1 MGKKKRANTTAEGSE
16 SNKSAKTSKDRK
28 GLKKHLREQD
38 FSSDT
43 GTENNEDYIAFDFD
57 DEDTKSESGTGQAKA
72 EKNAENKQGVQDKKY
87 DDSRRRQ
94 DEQWKVY
101 LKDGE
106 PRPWAK
112 DFRYRKA
119 KNIGERLNME
129 MNDLVEYLSPTEEE
143 HTMRRFAVHRIRQ
156 CAQLIYPSCSVEVFG
171 SFETR
176 LYLPTSDI
184 DLVLFYDGRDAHD
197 TTKVLSKLAEGL
209 RKQGVTYAVKVISK
223 AKVPIIKFEESF
235 TGFNID
241 VSLNTAN
248 GVQSAE
254 VVKEMLIQAPAL
266 GPLTL
271 IFKHWLGLLELNEVF
286 TGGLGSYAV
295 VLMVMS
301 SLQTHPKVDMVD
313 TMDNLGVLFV
323 DLLELYGQHFN
334 IFNVGIDVANGGFY
348 EKYDRPSFT
357 VRDPT
362 DPSNDVSR
370 GTFNY
375 HQIRIAMKDAF
386 TTLIKAMAAL
396 NRQIWDFHVKDDGI
410 SLLGCIMHVE
420 RSAIQHRQLV
430 QEAYTSQQWKDMP
443 WADTFDPS
451 DNESSA
457 KEHVVVR
464 QPREILGKKGKR
476 RQDKNVVY
484 VLEDED
490 SEFRGEGNAWT
501 SNEEDNSL
509 ALPQLA

>member
-16 SNKSAKTSKDRK
+16 LNKTAKTSKDRK
-28 GLKKHLREQD
+28 GLDLNLAPIHINRQMCIIDTSRSCISGLKKHLREQD

-72 EKNAENKQGVQDKKY
+72 EKNAENRQGDQGKKY

-101 LKDGE
+101 LKDGQ

-223 AKVPIIKFEESF
+223 ARV
-235 TGFNID
+235 
-241 VSLNTAN
+241 
-248 GVQSAE
+248 
-254 VVKEMLIQAPAL
+254 
-266 GPLTL
+266 
-271 IFKHWLGLLELNEVF
+271 
-286 TGGLGSYAV
+286 
-295 VLMVMS
+295 
-301 SLQTHPKVDMVD
+301 
-313 TMDNLGVLFV
+313 
-323 DLLELYGQHFN
+323 
-334 IFNVGIDVANGGFY
+334 
-348 EKYDRPSFT
+348 
-357 VRDPT
+357 
-362 DPSNDVSR
+362 
-370 GTFNY
+370 
-375 HQIRIAMKDAF
+375 
-386 TTLIKAMAAL
+386 
-396 NRQIWDFHVKDDGI
+396 
-410 SLLGCIMHVE
+410 CI
-420 RSAIQHRQLV
+420 
-430 QEAYTSQQWKDMP
+430 
-443 WADTFDPS
+443 
-451 DNESSA
+451 
-457 KEHVVVR
+457 
-464 QPREILGKKGKR
+464 
-476 RQDKNVVY
+476 VY
-484 VLEDED
+484 VFLKV
-490 SEFRGEGNAWT
+490 WV
-501 SNEEDNSL
+501 
-509 ALPQLA
+509 